1 MHVVLEEVAFMK
13 QYRIILK
20 DFETNRI
27 YLDWVEVPPEPLRSQ
42 PAPLPPQRASFWRRL
57 RDGKWHPGRPCVF
70 ESERGG
76 HAGWFVWLACRC
88 GKVRL
93 FERPKC

>member
-1 MHVVLEEVAFMK
+1 MK

-27 YLDWVEVPPEPLRSQ
+27 YLDWVEVPPQADEQPVRLPPEPPRSQ
-42 PAPLPPQRASFWRRL
+42 GGPARPQHQGFWDRL
-57 RDGKWHPGRPCVF
+57 LHRHCHVGRCVF

-93 FERPKC
+93 FERPKR